1 MTASEKLQGLI
12 ENNKLTD
19 SQLDNVN
26 DWGIQRV
33 SDLEDHLIDQ
43 LKELQNSKSSIDYE
57 EAVTTLYDLLDYS
70 NEDDYVIYDESGVTS
85 LDFDTL
91 NDALDTD

>member
-1 MTASEKLQGLI
+1 MTASEKLTELI

-26 DWGIQRV
+26 DWGIQQV
-33 SDLEDHLIDQ
+33 SDLEDYLIDQ
-43 LKELQNSKSSIDYE
+43 LKESQNGKSSIDYE
-57 EAVTTLYDLLDYS
+57 EAVCVLYDLLDYS
-70 NEDDYVIYDESGVTS
+70 NDGYVIYDEDGITE

-91 NDALDTD
+91 NDALDVD

>member
-1 MTASEKLQGLI
+1 MNASEKLQELV

-33 SDLEDHLIDQ
+33 SDLEDYLID
-43 LKELQNSKSSIDYE
+43 LIKELQGETDSIDYQ
-57 EAVTTLYDLLDYS
+57 EAVSALYDLLDYS
-70 NEDDYVIYDESGVTS
+70 DDYFVIYDEAGVS
-85 LDFDTL
+85 ELDFDTL
-91 NDALDTD
+91 NDALDVD